1 MRKNLC
7 YMLDNSTSN
16 KTTGTELKVRPFTNS
31 LQCQQKFN
39 YNKNNIQ
46 KIRGRRFYQT
56 GKSDKMTTLKPEA
69 SRPQLLSLTIFF
81 QKFPKL

>member
-7 YMLDNSTSN
+7 YMLDNSTVN
-16 KTTGTELKVRPFTNS
+16 KTTGTERQVRPFTNS

-69 SRPQLLSLTIFF
+69 SRPQLSSLTIFF